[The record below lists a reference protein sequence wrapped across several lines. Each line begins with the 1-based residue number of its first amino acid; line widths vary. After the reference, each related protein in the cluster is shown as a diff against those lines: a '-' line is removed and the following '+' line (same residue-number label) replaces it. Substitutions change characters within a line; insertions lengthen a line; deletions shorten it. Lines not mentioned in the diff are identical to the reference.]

1 MQQRRSRNLLAIS
14 LVSLV
19 ALAACGDD
27 ETTESTSAAV
37 ETTAAVTETTAATD
51 TTTATEETS
60 APDTTGGEAGG
71 ALAGI
76 CPETV
81 IIQTDW
87 MPEAEHGFLYNL
99 VGDGYEMD
107 ADLA

>member
-81 IIQTDW
+81 II
-87 MPEAEHGFLYNL
+87 
-99 VGDGYEMD
+99 
-107 ADLA
+107 